1 MRDLERVQ
9 AYINLGYEKEE
20 AMRLVDEETKAEEKK
35 AAKEEKKTEKEEPK
49 EEPENNYV
57 TKDELKEMLQEIA
70 LKKEGVK
77 VDEQPKES
85 TADLLKKIIN

>member
-9 AYINLGYEKEE
+9 QYINLGYEKEE
-20 AMRLVDEETKAEEKK
+20 AMRLVDEEAKAEEKK
-35 AAKEEKKTEKEEPK
+35 AAKEEKKMEKEEPK
-49 EEPENNYV
+49 EEDENNFV

-70 LKKEGVK
+70 VK
-77 VDEQPKES
+77 NESVKPDQPPKET